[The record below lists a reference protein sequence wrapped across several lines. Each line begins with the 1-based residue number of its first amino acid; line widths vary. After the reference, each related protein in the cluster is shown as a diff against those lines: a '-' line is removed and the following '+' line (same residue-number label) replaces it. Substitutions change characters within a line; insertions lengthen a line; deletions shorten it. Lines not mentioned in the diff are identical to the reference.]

1 MTPSGFVISGGGLL
15 LSLLLRYSNKLL
27 NSAVVVS
34 HIPSNSVV
42 SPDLPDSSERRI
54 RDRGN
59 INVPSSEGSCPHKRQ
74 ESNSEDDEDVCESGH
89 EVHNVVDTR
98 MCCLGV
104 EETICLRLTSS
115 LLSF

>member
-1 MTPSGFVISGGGLL
+1 M
-15 LSLLLRYSNKLL
+15 
-27 NSAVVVS
+27 
-34 HIPSNSVV
+34 V
-42 SPDLPDSSERRI
+42 SPDLPDSSELRI

-59 INVPSSEGSCPHKRQ
+59 INVPSSEGGCPHKRQ

-104 EETICLRLTSS
+104 EETICLSPTSF